1 VDEIEKRKNHTEVRG
16 RAKMEWFF
24 RIVKRVFRF
33 TKVRYWGVKKITND
47 VGVLCVGQ
55 SLQKSQTAGEGQSTI
70 GSARGV
76 VCPLEFLIASCVRNQ
91 QNNPVYSLVL

>member
-33 TKVRYWGVKKITND
+33 TKVRYWGLK
-47 VGVLCVGQ
+47 
-55 SLQKSQTAGEGQSTI
+55 KSQMT
-70 GSARGV
+70 
-76 VCPLEFLIASCVRNQ
+76 LASFVLA
-91 QNNPVYSLVL
+91 SLYKNHKRLVKVNLQLALQET